1 MPSLQIEQTLRFD
14 FPHDWQAIKYDDTA
28 FHLNYLNP
36 IQEIKA
42 VDIAAVPQSPGHL
55 LFIEVKDYRMKA
67 ETGGRCGSYDYLAR
81 AVARKALSTV
91 AGLYLSSR
99 IGDVAL
105 APFAGRLL
113 KAPQKLEVV
122 LFMQELSLPPS
133 RHYNY
138 QKILLDVRQKLIG
151 LLDNLGITARLYS
164 LGALPPPGPWTVTDL
179 YTPPAIPLAA
189 IPSPKKK

>member
-1 MPSLQIEQTLRFD
+1 MLSLQIEQTLRFD
-14 FPHDWQAIKYDDTA
+14 FPANWQAIKYDDSS

-42 VDIAAVPQSPGHL
+42 VDIVAVPKAAGHL
-55 LFIEVKDYRMKA
+55 LFIEVKDYRPKV
-67 ETGGRCGSYDYLAR
+67 ETGGRCSSYDYLTR

-99 IGDVAL
+99 VGEVPL

-122 LFMQELSLPPS
+122 LFMQELPLPPS

-138 QKILLDVRQKLIG
+138 QRILLDVRQKLIG
-151 LLDNLGITARLYS
+151 LLDNLGISAKLYS
-164 LGALPPPGPWTVTDL
+164 LGVLPPPGPWTVIDL
-179 YTPPAIPLAA
+179 YSPPPIPLPA